1 VQTYHCAVLPD
12 AALGRRFIPN
22 EALIQFQLFSLT
34 GQSRFSACVVMDFK
48 LRPFRFE
55 SQSHQK
61 PLSPCLCGF
70 SLDRIEKSLPDGIS
84 CVESLAALADLGLL
98 KATSFQQ
105 CESKMRFVGSFH
117 SCLHLMLRSRENHP
131 MTTQLWVQGKPFQ
144 RCVVQVV
151 SNCVWFRPLCILPC
165 IDKFSIIYMSLG
177 CTCNRYRSL
186 PT

>member
-1 VQTYHCAVLPD
+1 MLPNT
-12 AALGRRFIPN
+12 ALGHRFIPN
-22 EALIQFQLFSLT
+22 EALIQFQLFSPT
-34 GQSRFSACVVMDFK
+34 GQSRFSACAVRDVK

-70 SLDRIEKSLPDGIS
+70 SLRIEKSLPDGIS
-84 CVESLAALADLGLL
+84 CFQSLAALADLGLL

-117 SCLHLMLRSRENHP
+117 SCLHLMRRPRENHA
-131 MTTQLWVQGKPFQ
+131 MTTQLWVQGKSFQ

-151 SNCVWFRPLCILPC
+151 SNCIWFQPLCILPC
-165 IDKFSIIYMSLG
+165 IDRFSIIYMSLG

>member
-1 VQTYHCAVLPD
+1 MLPD
-12 AALGRRFIPN
+12 TALGHRFIPN
-22 EALIQFQLFSLT
+22 EALIQFQLCFSPT
-34 GQSRFSACVVMDFK
+34 GQSEKHESRFSACVVRDFK

-61 PLSPCLCGF
+61 PQSPCLCGF
-70 SLDRIEKSLPDGIS
+70 SLDRVEKSLPDGIS

-105 CESKMRFVGSFH
+105 CELKMRFVGSFH
-117 SCLHLMLRSRENHP
+117 SCLHLMLRPRENHP
-131 MTTQLWVQGKPFQ
+131 MTTQLWLQRRSFQ

-151 SNCVWFRPLCILPC
+151 SNCVWFRPLCILPF
-165 IDKFSIIYMSLG
+165 INKFSIIYMSLG
-177 CTCNRYRSL
+177 CTCNRDRSL

>member
-1 VQTYHCAVLPD
+1 
-12 AALGRRFIPN
+12 
-22 EALIQFQLFSLT
+22 
-34 GQSRFSACVVMDFK
+34 MDFK

-117 SCLHLMLRSRENHP
+117 SCLHLRLRSRENHP

-186 PT
+186 PTQEGPLAKARQSNWRVWRLEFAPTVPFHAHALHHCDS